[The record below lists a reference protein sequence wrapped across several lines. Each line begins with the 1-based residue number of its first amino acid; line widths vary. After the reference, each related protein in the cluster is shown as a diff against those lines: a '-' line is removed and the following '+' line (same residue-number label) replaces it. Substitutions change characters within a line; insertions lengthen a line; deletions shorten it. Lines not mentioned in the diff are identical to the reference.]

1 MADPLS
7 LLRQFSMQRKTI
19 VERDNH
25 IIFGEFSW
33 PKTVKTNYVQ
43 WGTGKDGTTKD
54 YYTLECLLYLL
65 KNITLQHPVYVRQAV
80 GEEIPIVRRPDRKDL
95 LAYLKGEST
104 TAGSIDKSAPLEMP
118 TQVKRGAED
127 IVESAPKRL
136 RDESAS
142 QKIKD
147 QLAMKYGANQEAGAA
162 GPGEIKALSDQLNI
176 DKIAE
181 IKKKILSNRRTR
193 IKMDG
198 EEGDRGGVNFDMESD
213 NHRTK
218 EILSRERQWR
228 TRTTILQ
235 SSGKEFCKNVFAIL
249 NSVKAR
255 EEGRYAK
262 PAPPPGAPGTRP
274 GMPSAPRQPLPGYN
288 RYGQELLTRG
298 QAETEGF
305 KIDTTGTY
313 AGKTLK
319 SVMDAG
325 SGKAQA
331 RGGGGAPVMPPPST
345 VPRPNPALQQQGQQK
360 GGKRVSRT
368 PIIIIPAAPKSLI
381 TMFNAKEILQ
391 DLKFVSTEEKRAAG
405 AKREN
410 DVLIQRRKE
419 GGLTVP
425 YRVLDNPGRLNNAEW
440 DRVVA
445 VFVMGQA
452 WQFKGWPNEGK
463 PVDILSRIAGF
474 HLKQQEENLDKNI
487 GNWAVSIIELSR
499 TKRHL
504 DRAALLT
511 FWERLDKHIIKNK
524 PHLRW

>member
-7 LLRQFSMQRKTI
+7 LLRQFNMQRKTI
-19 VERDNH
+19 VERDGH
-25 IIFGEFSW
+25 VIFGEFSW
-33 PKTVKTNYVQ
+33 PKTVNTNYVE
-43 WGTGKDGTTKD
+43 WGTGKDGTAKD

-65 KNITLQHPVYVRQAV
+65 KNITLQHPVYVRQAA
-80 GEEIPIVRRPDRKDL
+80 GEDIPIVRRPDRKDL

-104 TAGSIDKSAPLEMP
+104 TAASIDKSAPLEMP
-118 TQVKRGAED
+118 TQVKRTAED
-127 IVESAPKRL
+127 SLESAQKKPRY
-136 RDESAS
+136 DEGAS
-142 QKIKD
+142 QKLKD
-147 QLAMKYGANQEAGAA
+147 QLIMKYGDNQEAGAQGTGA
-162 GPGEIKALSDQLNI
+162 NIKDLSAELNKN
-176 DKIAE
+176 KISE
-181 IKKKILSNRRTR
+181 IKKKIWANRRTR
-193 IKMDG
+193 IKGDG
-198 EEGDRGGVNFDMESD
+198 EEGDRGLASFADLESD
-213 NHRTK
+213 RTK

-235 SSGKEFCKNVFAIL
+235 SNGKQFAKNILAIL

-255 EEGRYAK
+255 EEGRQFK
-262 PAPPPGAPGTRP
+262 PAAPPGSAGARP
-274 GMPSAPRQPLPGYN
+274 GMPPAPRQPLPGYN
-288 RYGQELLTRG
+288 RYVQEHYR
-298 QAETEGF
+298 QADTEGF

-319 SVMDAG
+319 SVMAAEG
-325 SGKAQA
+325 GKA
-331 RGGGGAPVMPPPST
+331 RSAPAMPPPA
-345 VPRPNPALQQQGQQK
+345 VPRPIGQPQQQQK

-381 TMFNAKEILQ
+381 TMFNAKDILQ
-391 DLKFVSTEEKRAAG
+391 DLKYVSTEEKRAAG

-419 GGLTVP
+419 GALTVP

-440 DRVVA
+440 DRVVG

-463 PVDILSRIAGF
+463 PVDILSRICGF
-474 HLKQQEENLDKNI
+474 HLKQQEATLEKNI
-487 GNWAVSIIELSR
+487 ANWAVTVIQLSR

-511 FWERLDKHIIKNK
+511 FWEKLDKHIVKHK

>member
-7 LLRQFSMQRKTI
+7 LLRQFNMQRKTI
-19 VERDNH
+19 VERDGQV
-25 IIFGEFSW
+25 IFGEFSW
-33 PKTVKTNYVQ
+33 PKTVKTNYVE
-43 WGTGKDGTTKD
+43 WGTGKDGAPKD

-65 KNITLQHPVYVRQAV
+65 KNITLQHPVYVRQAAS
-80 GEEIPIVRRPDRKDL
+80 EDIPIVRRPDRKDL
-95 LAYLKGEST
+95 LAYLKGETST
-104 TAGSIDKSAPLEMP
+104 AASIDKSAPLEMP
-118 TQVKRGAED
+118 TQVKRTAED
-127 IVESAPKRL
+127 SLESTQKKPRY
-136 RDESAS
+136 DESAS
-142 QKIKD
+142 QKLKD
-147 QLAMKYGANQEAGAA
+147 ELAKKYGASQEAGAQ
-162 GPGEIKALSDQLNI
+162 GVGITKDLSDELTKN
-176 DKIAE
+176 KISE
-181 IKKKILSNRRTR
+181 IKKKILANRRTR
-193 IKMDG
+193 IKGDG
-198 EEGDRGGVNFDMESD
+198 EEGDRGLGSLADLESD
-213 NHRTK
+213 RTK

-235 SSGKEFCKNVFAIL
+235 SNGKQFAKNILAIL

-255 EEGRYAK
+255 EEGRNFK
-262 PAPPPGAPGTRP
+262 PTAPPGAPGARP
-274 GMPSAPRQPLPGYN
+274 GMPPAPREPRPGYN
-288 RYGQELLTRG
+288 RYVQEHYR
-298 QAETEGF
+298 QADTEGF

-325 SGKAQA
+325 GAKARA
-331 RGGGGAPVMPPPST
+331 APAMPPPT
-345 VPRPNPALQQQGQQK
+345 VPRPLGQPQQQK

-391 DLKFVSTEEKRAAG
+391 DLKYVSTEDKRAGG

-440 DRVVA
+440 DRVVG

-452 WQFKGWPNEGK
+452 WQFKGWPHEGR

-474 HLKQQEENLDKNI
+474 HLKMQEATLEKNI
-487 GNWAVSIIELSR
+487 DNWAVTVIQLSR

-511 FWERLDKHIIKNK
+511 FWEKLDKHIIKHK